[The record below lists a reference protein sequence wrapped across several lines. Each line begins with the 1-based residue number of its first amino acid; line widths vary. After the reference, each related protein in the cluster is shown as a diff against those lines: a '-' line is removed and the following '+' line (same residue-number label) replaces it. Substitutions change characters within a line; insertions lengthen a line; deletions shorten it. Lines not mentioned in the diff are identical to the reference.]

1 MQKKRNK
8 AILKNKYRRIDVI
21 TSVSEHAGH
30 ARKIA
35 LGFKCSLTVLIV
47 LIIAFSTFIACAE
60 SVNTE
65 ENIQGISQVSD
76 GRNNT
81 STSYVNDERRDSTS
95 TNQENDIRRSE
106 SKSRQNSKRDNKS
119 ISQENEY
126 DETNSIINEQLET
139 DDTKSITESV
149 KKYYTKDSEKLFPE
163 FNPEKIITSAVK
175 GDFDFSISGIV
186 NRIVKYLLEEV
197 FLNVDILIK
206 IIILAI
212 ICAILKNLQ
221 NSFLSESVG
230 ELAFFVCYIVIVS
243 VLMVSFSTAMSMCVS
258 IIDNMVSFMH
268 SIIPLLISL
277 LISTGNLSSAG
288 VFQPILIMLVEIGAT
303 VIKNFFIP
311 LIFFITVLNIV
322 NNISDKVQ
330 LTKLS
335 GFIKQICT
343 WGIGLMLTVFI
354 AVVSIQGTM
363 GAVVDGVT
371 SKTAKF
377 ALGTFIPVVGKYL
390 ADAADTVVGCTLVIK
405 NASGLIAMIGI
416 IVICLAPLLKILALV
431 ILYKLA
437 SAVVEP
443 ISDKKI
449 TNCLSDMANSLVF
462 LLGITAAVSVMFLIA
477 ITVVIS
483 TTNLSTM
490 IR

>member
-1 MQKKRNK
+1 MPKKKSLNVNNK
-8 AILKNKYRRIDVI
+8 TKK
-21 TSVSEHAGH
+21 
-30 ARKIA
+30 
-35 LGFKCSLTVLIV
+35 FKCRSFTEQAIETMLHNIKSVINISFELSPIVLVVLIF
-47 LIIAFSTFIACAE
+47 IFTFCPMEAFAVKDNHADKAQT
-60 SVNTE
+60 
-65 ENIQGISQVSD
+65 IS
-76 GRNNT
+76 G
-81 STSYVNDERRDSTS
+81 EAGK
-95 TNQENDIRRSE
+95 NQ
-106 SKSRQNSKRDNKS
+106 
-119 ISQENEY
+119 Y
-126 DETNSIINEQLET
+126 DETSSLIDEQL
-139 DDTKSITESV
+139 DANDTKSITESV
-149 KKYYTKDSEKLFPE
+149 KKYYSKEAEQLFPE
-163 FNPEKIITSAVK
+163 FKPDNIISSAVK
-175 GDFDFSISGIV
+175 GDFDLSITGII
-186 NRIVKYLLEEV
+186 NRVVRYLLGEV
-197 FLNVDILIK
+197 FLNTDILIK

-243 VLMVSFSTAMSMCVS
+243 VLMISFSTAMSMCVS
-258 IIDNMVSFMH
+258 IIDSMVSFMH

-277 LISTGNLSSAG
+277 LVSTGNLSSAG
-288 VFQPILIMLVEIGAT
+288 VFQPILIMLVELGAT
-303 VIKNFFIP
+303 IIKNFFIH
-311 LIFFITVLNIV
+311 LIFLITVLNII

-343 WGIGLMLTVFI
+343 WGIGLILTVFI

-405 NASGLIAMIGI
+405 NASGIVAMLGI
-416 IVICLAPLLKILALV
+416 IIICLAPLLKILALV
-431 ILYKLA
+431 ILYRLT
-437 SAVVEP
+437 SAIVEP

-449 TNCLSDMANSLVF
+449 TNCMSDMASSLTF

>member
-1 MQKKRNK
+1 MPKKKPLPMNIKIKKIRCWSFAVQ
-8 AILKNKYRRIDVI
+8 AIETMLHNIKSVI
-21 TSVSEHAGH
+21 NIS
-30 ARKIA
+30 
-35 LGFKCSLTVLIV
+35 FKLSLIVFVVLI
-47 LIIAFSTFIACAE
+47 FIFTLCPMEASAAKD
-60 SVNTE
+60 N
-65 ENIQGISQVSD
+65 NANSD
-76 GRNNT
+76 
-81 STSYVNDERRDSTS
+81 
-95 TNQENDIRRSE
+95 Q
-106 SKSRQNSKRDNKS
+106 S
-119 ISQENEY
+119 ISQEAEKNQY
-126 DETNSIINEQLET
+126 DETSSLIDEQL
-139 DDTKSITESV
+139 DANDTKSITESV
-149 KKYYTKDSEKLFPE
+149 KKYYSKEAEQLFPE
-163 FNPEKIITSAVK
+163 FRPENIISSAVK
-175 GDFDFSISGIV
+175 GDFDLSITGII
-186 NRIVKYLLEEV
+186 NRVVRYLLGEV
-197 FLNVDILIK
+197 FLNTDILIK

-243 VLMVSFSTAMSMCVS
+243 VLMISFSTAMSMCVS
-258 IIDNMVSFMH
+258 IIDSMVSFMH

-277 LISTGNLSSAG
+277 LVSTGNLSSAG
-288 VFQPILIMLVEIGAT
+288 VFQPILIMLVELGAT
-303 VIKNFFIP
+303 IIKNFFIP
-311 LIFFITVLNIV
+311 LIFLITVLNII

-343 WGIGLMLTVFI
+343 WGIGLILTVFI

-405 NASGLIAMIGI
+405 NASGIVAMLGI
-416 IVICLAPLLKILALV
+416 IIICLAPLLKILALV
-431 ILYKLA
+431 ILYRLA
-437 SAVVEP
+437 SAIVEP

-449 TNCLSDMANSLVF
+449 TNCLSDMASSLTF

>member
-1 MQKKRNK
+1 MLMKK
-8 AILKNKYRRIDVI
+8 
-21 TSVSEHAGH
+21 T
-30 ARKIA
+30 
-35 LGFKCSLTVLIV
+35 LTVNISVKASLIV
-47 LIIAFSTFIACAE
+47 FVVLMFTICPIEASAAKDNNANNDFL
-60 SVNTE
+60 
-65 ENIQGISQVSD
+65 GISQQ
-76 GRNNT
+76 T
-81 STSYVNDERRDSTS
+81 EK
-95 TNQENDIRRSE
+95 NQ
-106 SKSRQNSKRDNKS
+106 
-119 ISQENEY
+119 Y
-126 DETNSIINEQLET
+126 DETSSLIDEQLSAN
-139 DDTKSITESV
+139 DTKSITESV
-149 KKYYTKDSEKLFPE
+149 KKYYSKEAEQLFPE
-163 FNPEKIITSAVK
+163 FNPDSIISSAVK
-175 GDFDFSISGIV
+175 GDFDLSITGII
-186 NRIVKYLLEEV
+186 NRIVRYLLGEV
-197 FLNVDILIK
+197 FLNTDILIK

-258 IIDNMVSFMH
+258 IIDSMVSFMH

-277 LISTGNLSSAG
+277 LVSTGNLSSAG
-288 VFQPILIMLVEIGAT
+288 VFQPILIMLVELGAT
-303 VIKNFFIP
+303 IIKNFFIP
-311 LIFFITVLNIV
+311 LIFLITVLNIV

-335 GFIKQICT
+335 SFIKQICT
-343 WGIGLMLTVFI
+343 WGIGLILTVFI
-354 AVVSIQGTM
+354 AIVSIQGTM

-405 NASGLIAMIGI
+405 NASGIVAMIGI
-416 IVICLAPLLKILALV
+416 IIICLAPLLKILALI
-431 ILYKLA
+431 ILYRLA
-437 SAVVEP
+437 SAIVEP

-449 TNCLSDMANSLVF
+449 TNCMSDMASSLTY

-477 ITVVIS
+477 VTVVIS